1 VKDKDRQVLPSLN
14 GDADLPERLWL
25 YNDFTP
31 DEDPPVTDYA
41 TGLASLGFIGAAI
54 RRTRRFWCVFA
65 IAGLVCGFGT
75 FVMSP
80 AAYQATTT
88 ILLTHNLSENPVDAM
103 QTDMALAHSD
113 TVAQRTIQKLG
124 LHDTAGNL
132 LATYTVLN
140 LTDRVLQLS
149 VSATSPT
156 QAVQR
161 ASTLA
166 AQFLQFRAEELQAQ
180 QQLTIAD
187 LDQQITQARQHIA
200 SLTTQIAQ
208 LLAQPSSPAGRA
220 AFSKLNTQ
228 RGDAETALNVL
239 QQTTDGNQ
247 ASDQANLASQVNGS
261 GVLDPATAVH
271 HSAAKFAFTY
281 AAIGLIVGLALGL
294 AIVII
299 RALISDR
306 LRRRDDI
313 ADALGATVNLSV
325 GRIDPPRW
333 PLSRPRVKA
342 VRRHD
347 LQRSV
352 AHLRDAVPE
361 SSSRAAAL
369 AVVPVDDEKSAAQAL
384 AALAVSCAQQGQRV
398 LVADLCS
405 GSPAARLLGA
415 RGPGVQQV
423 TVDGATL
430 TVTVTGRGDIM
441 PTGPVLPSRLGGT
454 GDRPGDEVAV
464 AFSTADVLLTLV
476 ALDPSRGAEHL
487 RTWATG
493 AVVIVT
499 AGQSSWLRIHGVGEM
514 IRLAR
519 VPLVSAVLAGVDK
532 TDESLGITQTAARGA
547 GAVRARGL

>member
-25 YNDFTP
+25 YDDFTP
-31 DEDPPVTDYA
+31 GEDPPVTDYA
-41 TGLASLGFIGAAI
+41 AGLASLGFIGAAI
-54 RRTRRFWCVFA
+54 RRTRRFWCAFA
-65 IAGLVCGFGT
+65 IAGLVCGFGS
-75 FVMSP
+75 FVLSP
-80 AAYQATTT
+80 PAYQATTT
-88 ILLTHNLSENPVDAM
+88 ILLTHNLNENPVDAM
-103 QTDMALAHSD
+103 QTDMALAHSG

-124 LHDTAGNL
+124 LHDSVGNL

-140 LTDRVLQLS
+140 LTDRVLQIS
-149 VSATSPT
+149 VSATSPN

-161 ASTLA
+161 ARTVA
-166 AQFLQFRAEELQAQ
+166 AQFLQFRAEQLQTQ
-180 QQLTIAD
+180 QQLTTAA
-187 LDQQITQARQHIA
+187 LDQQISQARQHIV
-200 SLTTQIAQ
+200 SLTNQISQ
-208 LLAQPSSPAGRA
+208 LSAQPSSSAGRA
-220 AFSKLNTQ
+220 ALGKLNTQ
-228 RGDAETALNVL
+228 RSDAETALNVL

-247 ASDQANLASQVNGS
+247 ASDQSDLASQVKGS
-261 GVLDPATAVH
+261 AVLDPATAGH
-271 HSAAKFAFTY
+271 HSAAKYALTY
-281 AAIGLIVGLALGL
+281 AGIGLIVGLALGL

-299 RALISDR
+299 RALVSDR

-313 ADALGATVNLSV
+313 ADALGVTVNLSV

-333 PLSRPRVKA
+333 PLSRPGVKA
-342 VRRHD
+342 ARLGD

-361 SSSRAAAL
+361 TSSGATAL
-369 AVVPVDDEKSAAQAL
+369 AVIPIDNEKSAAQSL

-415 RGPGVQQV
+415 KGPGVQRV

-430 TVTVTGRGDIM
+430 AVTVTGRDDIM

-454 GDRPGDEVAV
+454 RDQPGDEVAA

-476 ALDPSRGAEHL
+476 ALDPSLGAEHL
-487 RTWATG
+487 RTWAKG
-493 AVVIVT
+493 AVVVVT
-499 AGQSSWLRIHGVGEM
+499 AGRSSWLRIHAVGEM

-519 VPLVSAVLAGVDK
+519 VPLVSAILAGVDK
-532 TDESLGITQTAARGA
+532 TDESLGITQTAARST